1 MKVGEVFN
9 PYGMFVG
16 SFVPNALLRY
26 KGLSST
32 AKLLWA
38 RLAQYAGKNGE
49 CFPSQKTLAEELGI
63 TERQIITMLKQLVA
77 KGFIKQEKPKGL
89 DKLVHKT
96 SRYYFLWHK
105 YFDISQTSDGNQMC
119 SPESEEN
126 FTSESE
132 ENFTSSERESIEK
145 EREYKEKEDGSLFP
159 SPLKGKNLLKKN
171 PPLKEKIL
179 LLEEGFN
186 KFWTIYPWKVAKAPA
201 FKAWTKLCPDSSL
214 LEIILSAVEA
224 HKKTKQWQDKQ
235 FIPRP
240 LTWLNQKRW
249 EDELEEKSDDPGEQY
264 V

>member
-9 PYGMFVG
+9 PYGIFVG

-126 FTSESE
+126 FTSDSE

-145 EREYKEKEDGSLFP
+145 EREYKEKENGPLFLSLNA
-159 SPLKGKNLLKKN
+159 KNLLKEKT
-171 PPLKEKIL
+171 PLKEKTL
-179 LLEEGFN
+179 SLDEGFQR
-186 KFWTIYPWKVAKAPA
+186 FWSAYPRKVSKSCCG
-201 FKAWTKLCPDSSL
+201 KAWQRINPCPAL
-214 LEIILSAVEA
+214 TERILDALEA
-224 HKKTKQWQDKQ
+224 HKETKQWQDKQ
-235 FIPRP
+235 YIPHP
-240 LTWLNQKRW
+240 STWLNQKRW
-249 EDELEEKSDDPGEQY
+249 EDELEEKSSDPLEEF